1 MQNNAYD
8 ESQSSSER
16 TLQTNTEQGISIVVE
31 TATTSKKQQNT
42 YCDHTL
48 NFFLQNVESG
58 LSDKHHIKNVESDL
72 SDKHHI
78 KNVESGLS
86 DKHHIQ
92 KVESG
97 LSDKHHTD
105 TLEEKPSK
113 ILRNKSLG
121 GRILCR
127 FLESFE
133 LSEMFEE

>member
-58 LSDKHHIKNVESDL
+58 LSDKHHIKNVES
-72 SDKHHI
+72 
-78 KNVESGLS
+78 GLS

-105 TLEEKPSK
+105 TSEEKPSK
-113 ILRNKSLG
+113 NLRNKSLG